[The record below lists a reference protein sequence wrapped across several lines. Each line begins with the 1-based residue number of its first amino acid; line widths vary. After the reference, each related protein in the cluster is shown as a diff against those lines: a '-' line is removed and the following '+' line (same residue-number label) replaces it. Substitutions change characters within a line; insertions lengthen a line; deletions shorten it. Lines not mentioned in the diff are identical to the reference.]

1 MLIPE
6 AGLRSRAS
14 GSLFGR
20 IRTMLKRIAFVIALA
35 LAAATPL
42 TAAAPISQ
50 SDRDA
55 LVRDLE
61 RSRAAFLAAIAD
73 VTTEAQ
79 WNYKPAPDR
88 WSVGECAA
96 HIIAAE
102 EYFRQNVATAL
113 KSPALPAAQ
122 AQQSSAGDE
131 RMIKMIRDRSQRFT
145 APAGLEPTGKVVP
158 KAQAI
163 KDFEATRAKT
173 FEYVKT
179 TQDPLREHGAGTAPN
194 ITTAYQLV
202 LMLSGHTERHTAQ
215 LLEVK
220 ATAGYP
226 KQ

>member
-1 MLIPE
+1 
-6 AGLRSRAS
+6 
-14 GSLFGR
+14 
-20 IRTMLKRIAFVIALA
+20 MLKKFAFVVA
-35 LAAATPL
+35 LAATAPL

-50 SDRDA
+50 TDRDA
-55 LVRDLE
+55 LIRDLE
-61 RSRAAFLAAIAD
+61 RSRAAFLEAIAD

-79 WNYKPAPDR
+79 WNYKPAADR
-88 WSVGECAA
+88 WSVAECAA

-102 EYFRQNVATAL
+102 EYFRQNIATAL
-113 KSPALPAAQ
+113 KSPPIPV
-122 AQQSSAGDE
+122 AQQSTAGDAI
-131 RMIKMIRDRSQRFT
+131 MVKMIRDRSQRFQ

-163 KDFEATRAKT
+163 KDFETTRAT
-173 FEYVKT
+173 TLEYVRT
-179 TQDPLREHGAGTAPN
+179 TQDPLREHASGTPPN

-226 KQ
+226 KK